1 MFRSDLKKVLL
12 PYFLLILLPC
22 TFSIVLYLLILK
34 IDKDHE
40 IEDIKTKL
48 SERAVDFMAKTSAED
63 YFQPYFNNLAN
74 SLMPFIENK
83 PDKNGSVM
91 SNQEVS
97 KLIKDF
103 SNKLGENL
111 RCAIFNI
118 KMQLINPQDLF
129 PHEQRFFTYTWKRIH
144 GYEYTYDERRI
155 DQNNIIGDEFH
166 PSFLIGYSEAC
177 IPTICP
183 ERTCV
188 FYFKNA
194 NFDTNGL
201 ILFVEYKRTKQEI
214 IMAKIKD
221 FATYEQPIILYDID
235 KKQKL
240 TPSLS
245 HNEMP
250 YEKTNTDEV
259 LDGII
264 EKDTVWKAFNSGE
277 YRLLFGQTTDLSSK
291 YQNKLFIGIFIFLLL
306 LILFSTFFFK
316 NLSSEKG
323 MYISIRYK
331 LVFIFAIA
339 VYIPA
344 ISLWVLSYTSLHNH
358 RIAIEN
364 NVKKGLVDILT
375 KIDTDYKTKE
385 TVIKNCYSELDK
397 FLKNLKGKKLPT
409 QETFRKKVIE
419 IVGENALRRN
429 EIFTWLDIR
438 RVDKTQI
445 FTTSSDESNDRIK
458 AIARVL
464 CILCLE
470 RYCPERLT
478 YAGVKPSQSDI
489 LVGNL
494 LENPVVGFSHT
505 LERPNQLSYLDL
517 DKSGGIYWWW
527 NYYPEVDNPVAFV
540 MCNATT
546 RNLSLSYFNS
556 LLKNRYS
563 VSNTEIK
570 VINYHI
576 ETQRFIPEVKETKD
590 FLDLI
595 KVASANKTIE
605 SSVIKHNDR
614 KYICLCVPGS
624 TIKDGYILGLYPI
637 SEIDYKIVETRR
649 TIYKVMILLLII
661 SIFTGLLLS
670 QNFIIPV
677 NELNRGLEALRKRE
691 TETTIK
697 IENKDELGHLGNAF
711 NQMMAE
717 IKDMLMAGAVQQCLI
732 PTGNQNIEG
741 YDCII
746 YNQMAADVGGDYAD
760 MFQLPDNRVLIV
772 IGDVN
777 GHGVSS
783 SLIAAMVKASV
794 FLFAN
799 QNLPLN
805 EIVTNTSYMI
815 LDLIGNKL
823 PMKFCAITL
832 DKATGELNLC
842 NAGHPFPFIREKEIG
857 KMRTLTNINLPMG
870 ISKARSKYS
879 YESVVLNQE
888 ETLLLYTDGFIEAC
902 SNKTDEFGY
911 DNLKNT
917 FLNCSID
924 NTEELKNLLIDTYK
938 KNLGKKELMDDIT
951 FIILR
956 RNPLQSN

>member
-1 MFRSDLKKVLL
+1 M
-12 PYFLLILLPC
+12 PC
-22 TFSIVLYLLILK
+22 TFSIILYLLVLK

-40 IEDIKTKL
+40 IEAIKTRL

-63 YFQPYFNNLAN
+63 YFQPYFNKLAN

-83 PDKNGSVM
+83 PDQNGSVM

-97 KLIKDF
+97 KLIQDY

-111 RCAIFNI
+111 RCAIFNTD
-118 KMQLINPQDLF
+118 MVLVNPQDLF
-129 PHEQRFFTYTWKRIH
+129 PLEQRFFTYTWRRIQ
-144 GYEYTYDERRI
+144 GSDYTYEERRI
-155 DQNNIIGDEFH
+155 DQNSIIGDEFH
-166 PSFLIGYSEAC
+166 PSILIGYSEAC

-188 FYFKNA
+188 FYFKKA
-194 NFDTNGL
+194 SFDTNGL
-201 ILFVEYKRTKQEI
+201 ILFVEYKRTKHELI
-214 IMAKIKD
+214 LAKIKD

-235 KKQKL
+235 KKQRL
-240 TPSLS
+240 TPCLN
-245 HNEMP
+245 HKEMP
-250 YEKTNTDEV
+250 FDKTNTDEV

-264 EKDTVWKAFNSGE
+264 EDDILWKAFNSGE
-277 YRLLFGQTTDLSSK
+277 YRLLLGQTTNLSSK
-291 YQNKLFIGIFIFLLL
+291 YRNKLLIGGFVFILSLTLFS
-306 LILFSTFFFK
+306 ILFIK

-344 ISLWVLSYTSLHNH
+344 MSLWVLSYTSLHNH

-364 NVKKGLVDILT
+364 NVKKELVDILT

-385 TVIKNCYSELDK
+385 TVITNCYSELNK
-397 FLKNLKGKKLPT
+397 YLKSLKGKKLPT
-409 QETFRKKVIE
+409 QETFREKVVE

-438 RVDKTQI
+438 GVDKTQI
-445 FTTSSDESNDRIK
+445 FTTSSDDSNDRIK

-464 CILCLE
+464 SILCLE

-489 LVGNL
+489 IVGNL

-505 LERPNQLSYLDL
+505 LERPNQLSYQDL

-563 VSNTEIK
+563 VANTEIK

-576 ETQRFIPEVKETKD
+576 ETQRFIPQVQETKS
-590 FLDLI
+590 FLELI
-595 KVASANKTIE
+595 NVSSVNKTIE
-605 SSVIKHNDR
+605 SSIINHNNRD
-614 KYICLCVPGS
+614 YICLCVPGS
-624 TIKDGYILGLYPI
+624 AIKDGYILGLYPI
-637 SEIDYKIVETRR
+637 SEIDYQIEETRI

-732 PTGNQNIEG
+732 PTGNQEIEG

-805 EIVTNTSYMI
+805 EIITNTSYMI

-832 DKATGELNLC
+832 DKLTGELTVC
-842 NAGHPFPFIREKEIG
+842 NAGHPFPFIREREIG
-857 KMRTLTNINLPMG
+857 KMRTLTNVNLPMG
-870 ISKARSKYS
+870 ISKARSKKYS
-879 YESVVLNQE
+879 YESTVLNQE
-888 ETLLLYTDGFIEAC
+888 DTLLLYTDGFIEAC
-902 SNKTDEFGY
+902 SNEVDKFGY

-917 FLNCSID
+917 FLNCPLD
-924 NTEELKNLLIDTYK
+924 NPEELKNQLINAYK
-938 KNLGKKELMDDIT
+938 KNLGEKELIDDIT

-956 RNPLQSN
+956 RKPLQSN